1 MHRNQTKLS
10 CMSWSVSYSLD
21 TKLHHDSEDN
31 RSKCYGVSYPFLS
44 STYIANDARNLLL
57 SWRRLTRMFDKR
69 ADDIMKDNDIWAMHN
84 TGLRW
89 MLREITNSN
98 ANGEIWKVAIEIC
111 KRYLRHFSSSVAS
124 YYQAAHLNDA
134 S

>member
-1 MHRNQTKLS
+1 
-10 CMSWSVSYSLD
+10 
-21 TKLHHDSEDN
+21 
-31 RSKCYGVSYPFLS
+31 
-44 STYIANDARNLLL
+44 
-57 SWRRLTRMFDKR
+57 MFDKR

-89 MLREITNSN
+89 MLREITNSI